1 MGSNPK
7 RITKLIKIYIIS
19 YEMNTIHKIILFRY
33 IDDMILDIVNVI
45 SSLAL
50 DCCADEF
57 VYKDGNIFILI
68 KNHVYMFSKHCQ
80 GIFTKNVGSI
90 EPRLFV
96 LRNPHM
102 YLGEDKQ
109 IDQIHMHLIDN
120 AIEASIRNNSP
131 FIKISIT
138 SDSICVKNNGCIPI
152 EYKQGRLL
160 PEIIFETFYSSNN
173 YGEINSHNGMGGK
186 LANIFSNVFIVTI
199 CDHVRKLKYI
209 QVWFRNMAY
218 KSDAIIEAYS
228 GNTSTIEVTCKLDF
242 NRFNRTCYTED
253 DIQQVKNKFN
263 TGIKNIVIIEDK

>member
-1 MGSNPK
+1 
-7 RITKLIKIYIIS
+7 
-19 YEMNTIHKIILFRY
+19 MNTIHKIILFRY

-45 SSLAL
+45 SSLVL

-102 YLGEDKQ
+102 YLGEKEKQ
-109 IDQIHMHLIDN
+109 VDQIHMHLINN
-120 AIEASIRNNSP
+120 AIEASIFENP
-131 FIKISIT
+131 FINICIT
-138 SDSICVKNNGCIPI
+138 NDNICVKNKGNIPI
-152 EYKQGRLL
+152 EYKQDKWI
-160 PEIIFETFYSSNN
+160 PEIIFGSLYGSNN
-173 YGEINSHNGMGGK
+173 YFTYDNYNRMGSK

-218 KSDAIIEAYS
+218 KSDAIIEPYD
-228 GNTSTIEVTCKLDF
+228 GEMSTVEVTCKLDF
-242 NRFNRTCYTED
+242 KRFNKTGYTND
-253 DIQQVKNKFN
+253 DIQH
-263 TGIKNIVIIEDK
+263 